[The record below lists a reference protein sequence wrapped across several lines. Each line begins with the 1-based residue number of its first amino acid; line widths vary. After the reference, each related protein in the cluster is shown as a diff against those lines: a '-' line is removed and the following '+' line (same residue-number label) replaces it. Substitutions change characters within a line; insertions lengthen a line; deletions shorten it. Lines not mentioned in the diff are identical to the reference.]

1 MLLRRGRAKW
11 KNVLP
16 DDLGTPIAGG
26 SSMVKKAT
34 RMSRFVVAVED
45 QPFVDGVDLHKRA
58 YSVALFF
65 NKTGR

>member
-1 MLLRRGRAKW
+1 MA
-11 KNVLP
+11 
-16 DDLGTPIAGG
+16 
-26 SSMVKKAT
+26 KKAT

-45 QPFVDGVDLHKRA
+45 QTFVDGVDLHKRA